1 VQQQLLQYQQSLEAG
16 AAGTPGSTPKPWKVE
31 WVELKLKLYYIDRD
45 SDQELPGISTA
56 FADSAFSA
64 AAAKADTLRKRLRTL
79 ERKPPDG
86 TVLPLP
92 EVGHVPFTTPRSPGR
107 PPPPPPPRGHVR
119 PAPPSTWSLPHM
131 QLPCTP
137 RKP

>member
-86 TVLPLP
+86 TVLPPPFWVQGPFPTLP
-92 EVGHVPFTTPRSPGR
+92 PRG
-107 PPPPPPPRGHVR
+107 PPPPPPPGHVR